1 MYLYEQWKGE
11 RDAAAMRILHLQL
24 VVAVL
29 VRVHQ
34 QPGALQVFVKGVEV
48 FSPFGHIRSLGYKM
62 TDRYAED

>member
-1 MYLYEQWKGE
+1 MYLYKQWNGE
-11 RDAAAMRILHLQL
+11 RDAAGMRISHLQL
-24 VVAVL
+24 MVAVL

-48 FSPFGHIRSLGYKM
+48 FSPFGHICSLGYKM